1 MFYYLNIFKMGINI
15 VFQEKL
21 SRAED
26 GEYSSSGMCLVW
38 DTASCVRGN

>member
-1 MFYYLNIFKMGINI
+1 MGINI

-26 GEYSSSGMCLVW
+26 DENSSNGMCLVW
-38 DTASCVRGN
+38 SNTSCVRGNQSQQLQGAA